1 MTDTE
6 LYRQLLG
13 LTAPWQVSRVEL
25 NIAQQEVR
33 VHVSYDFAQPH
44 LLCPECG
51 QPGPYYDLREER
63 AWRHL
68 DSCQFQTFLVARLPR
83 IECREHGVKTIAA
96 PWCEPHSRF
105 TLAFECFA
113 LAVLTATGVQARAAA
128 LLRLSPTQVQE
139 LMARAVDRG
148 LARRDRQ
155 QPLPHLSLDEKS
167 FKQGHHYISVLGDSL
182 GKGVLDVVEG
192 RTLEAAK
199 SLLQNSLSSSQRAGV
214 ASVSMDMWPAFAG
227 AKAQVLPQA
236 QTVHDRFHI
245 AGYLSDAVDK
255 TRRDESRTLAKAG
268 ASPLVKNPLVKNLLV
283 KNPLVK
289 NPLVKSKW
297 LWLRSPEK
305 LTDKQRAL
313 FTALQAHDL
322 ETSKV
327 WSFKEAF
334 RDFFSAGSVSERDFF
349 SAGSVSEG
357 EAFFWNWYEQAQAL
371 GNKHLTKVAQ
381 MLCEHLPGLL
391 AYLQHRTSN
400 AVAEGLNAQIQL
412 IKARARGFRRFAQ
425 FRIAILFFLGKLDMN
440 PHKTR

>member
-13 LTAPWQVSRVEL
+13 LAAPWQVSHVEL
-25 NIAQQEVR
+25 KIAQQQVR
-33 VHVSYDFAQPH
+33 VHVTYDFHQPH

-51 QPGPYYDLREER
+51 QAGPYYDLREER
-63 AWRHL
+63 TWRHL

-83 IECREHGVKTIAA
+83 IQCREHGVKTIAA

-113 LAVLTATGVQARAAA
+113 IAVLTATGVQAKAAG

-139 LMARAVDRG
+139 LMARAVERG
-148 LARRDRQ
+148 LARRDPNAR
-155 QPLPHLSLDEKS
+155 LPHLSLDEKS
-167 FKQGHHYISVLGDSL
+167 FQQGHHYISVLGDSL

-199 SLLQNSLSSSQRAGV
+199 CLLRNSLSSAQREQV

-227 AKAQVLPQA
+227 AKEQVLPQA

-245 AGYLSDAVDK
+245 VGYLSDAVDK
-255 TRRDESRTLAKAG
+255 TRRDENRTLSKAG
-268 ASPLVKNPLVKNLLV
+268 AS
-283 KNPLVK
+283 
-289 NPLVKSKW
+289 PLVKSKW

-313 FTALQAHDL
+313 FTALQSQDL

-334 RDFFSAGSVSERDFF
+334 RDFFSARD
-349 SAGSVSEG
+349 VEEG
-357 EAFFWNWYEQAQAL
+357 EAFFGNWSEQALAL

-381 MLCEHLPGLL
+381 MLRDHLPGLL
-391 AYLQHRTSN
+391 AYLCHRTSN
-400 AVAEGLNAQIQL
+400 AVAEGLNGQIQL
-412 IKARARGFRRFAQ
+412 IKARARGFRQFPQ
-425 FRIAILFFLGKLDMN
+425 FRIAILFFLGKMDMN
-440 PHKTR
+440 PQKTR

>member
-25 NIAQQEVR
+25 SVPQQEVR
-33 VHVSYDFAQPH
+33 VHVNQDSSQPD

-51 QPGPYYDLREER
+51 QPGLCYDLREER
-63 AWRHL
+63 TWRHL

-83 IECREHGVKTIAA
+83 IQCREHGVKTISA

-113 LAVLTATGVQARAAA
+113 ITVLTATGVQSRAAR
-128 LLRLSPTQVQE
+128 LLRLSPTQVRE
-139 LMARAVDRG
+139 VMARAVERG

-155 QPLPHLSLDEKS
+155 ARLPHLSLDEKS
-167 FKQGHHYISVLGDSL
+167 FQQGHHYITVLGDSQ
-182 GKGVLDVVEG
+182 GKGVLDVAEG

-199 SLLQNSLSSSQRAGV
+199 SLLSGGLSLSQQEQV
-214 ASVSMDMWPAFAG
+214 ASVSMDMWPAFAS
-227 AKAQVLPQA
+227 AKEQVLPQA

-245 AGYLSDAVDK
+245 AGYLSEAVDR
-255 TRRDESRTLAKAG
+255 TRRDENRTLAKTG
-268 ASPLVKNPLVKNLLV
+268 SS
-283 KNPLVK
+283 
-289 NPLVKSKW
+289 PLVKSKW

-313 FTALQAHDL
+313 FTALQSHDL

-327 WSFKEAF
+327 WAFKEAF
-334 RDFFSAGSVSERDFF
+334 RDFFGAGSV
-349 SAGSVSEG
+349 GEG
-357 EAFFWNWYEQAQAL
+357 EAFFWNWYAQAQAL

-381 MLCEHLPGLL
+381 MLREHLPGLL
-391 AYLQHRTSN
+391 AYLCHRTSN

-412 IKARARGFRRFAQ
+412 IKARARGFRRFTQ
-425 FRIAILFFLGKLDMN
+425 SRIAILFFLGKLDMN
-440 PHKTR
+440 PHKIR

>member
-13 LTAPWQVSRVEL
+13 LASPWQVSHVEL
-25 NIAQQEVR
+25 NVLQQQVR
-33 VHVSYDFAQPH
+33 VHVTYDFHQPH

-51 QPGPYYDLREER
+51 QAGPYYDLREER

-83 IECREHGVKTIAA
+83 IQCPEHGVKTIAA

-113 LAVLTATGVQARAAA
+113 IAVLTATGVQAKAAR

-139 LMARAVDRG
+139 VMARAVERG
-148 LARRDRQ
+148 LARRDHKAR
-155 QPLPHLSLDEKS
+155 LPHLSLDEKS
-167 FKQGHHYISVLGDSL
+167 FQRGHHYITILGDSL

-192 RTLEAAK
+192 RTLEATKA
-199 SLLQNSLSSSQRAGV
+199 LLLSSLSVSQREQV

-227 AKAQVLPQA
+227 AKDQVLPQA

-245 AGYLSDAVDK
+245 AGYLNDAVDK
-255 TRRDESRTLAKAG
+255 TRRDENRTLAKRET
-268 ASPLVKNPLVKNLLV
+268 SPLVKNPLV

-313 FTALQAHDL
+313 FAALQSHDL

-334 RDFFSAGSVSERDFF
+334 RDFFCAGSVE
-349 SAGSVSEG
+349 EG
-357 EAFFWNWYEQAQAL
+357 EAFFWNWHEQAVAL

-381 MLCEHLPGLL
+381 MLRDHLPGLL
-391 AYLQHRTSN
+391 AYLCHRTSN

-412 IKARARGFRRFAQ
+412 IKARARGFRQFPQ
-425 FRIAILFFLGKLDMN
+425 FRMAILFFLGKLDMN
-440 PHKTR
+440 PQKIR

>member
-6 LYRQLLG
+6 LYGQLLG

-25 NIAQQEVR
+25 NVPQQEVR
-33 VHVSYDFAQPH
+33 VHVNYNYSQPH

-63 AWRHL
+63 TWRHL

-113 LAVLTATGVQARAAA
+113 IAVLTATGVQARAAS

-139 LMARAVDRG
+139 LMARAVTRG
-148 LARRDRQ
+148 LARRNRERV
-155 QPLPHLSLDEKS
+155 LPHLSLDEKS
-167 FKQGHHYISVLGDSL
+167 FQQGHHYISVLGDSL

-199 SLLQNSLSSSQRAGV
+199 SLLLSSLSLAQREQV
-214 ASVSMDMWPAFAG
+214 ASVSMDMWPAFAR
-227 AKAQVLPQA
+227 AKEQVLPQA

-245 AGYLSDAVDK
+245 AAYLSDAVDK
-255 TRRDESRTLAKAG
+255 TRREENRILAKTG
-268 ASPLVKNPLVKNLLV
+268 AS
-283 KNPLVK
+283 
-289 NPLVKSKW
+289 PLVKSKW

-313 FTALQAHDL
+313 FTALQSHDL

-334 RDFFSAGSVSERDFF
+334 RDFFCARSVE
-349 SAGSVSEG
+349 EG
-357 EAFFWNWYEQAQAL
+357 EAFFWNWYEQALAL

-381 MLCEHLPGLL
+381 MLCAHLPGLL
-391 AYLQHRTSN
+391 AYLTHRTSN
-400 AVAEGLNAQIQL
+400 AVAEGLNGQIQL

-425 FRIAILFFLGKLDMN
+425 FRIAILFFLGRLDMN
-440 PHKTR
+440 PQKTP

>member
-13 LTAPWQVSRVEL
+13 LAPPWQVSHVEL
-25 NIAQQEVR
+25 NVLQQQVR
-33 VHVSYDFAQPH
+33 VHVTYDFQQPH

-51 QPGPYYDLREER
+51 QAGPYYDLREER
-63 AWRHL
+63 TWRHL

-83 IECREHGVKTIAA
+83 IECSEHGVKTIAA
-96 PWCEPHSRF
+96 SWCEPHSRF

-113 LAVLTATGVQARAAA
+113 IAVLTATGVQAKAAR

-139 LMARAVDRG
+139 VMARAVERG
-148 LARRDRQ
+148 LVRRDQERD
-155 QPLPHLSLDEKS
+155 LPHLSLDEKS
-167 FKQGHHYISVLGDSL
+167 FQRGHHYITVLGDSL

-192 RTLEAAK
+192 RTLEATK
-199 SLLQNSLSSSQRAGV
+199 SLLLSSLSPAQREQV
-214 ASVSMDMWPAFAG
+214 ASVSMDMWPAFAR
-227 AKAQVLPQA
+227 AKEQVLPKA

-245 AGYLSDAVDK
+245 AGYLNDAVDK
-255 TRRDESRTLAKAG
+255 TRRDENRTFVKVG
-268 ASPLVKNPLVKNLLV
+268 AS
-283 KNPLVK
+283 PLVK

-305 LTDKQRAL
+305 LTNKQRAL
-313 FTALQAHDL
+313 FAALQTHDL

-327 WSFKEAF
+327 WAFKEAF
-334 RDFFSAGSVSERDFF
+334 RDFFSAGGVE
-349 SAGSVSEG
+349 EG
-357 EAFFWNWYEQAQAL
+357 EAFFGNWYEQALAL

-381 MLCEHLPGLL
+381 MLHDHLPGLL
-391 AYLQHRTSN
+391 AYLCHRTSN

-412 IKARARGFRRFAQ
+412 IKARARGFRQFAQ
-425 FRIAILFFLGKLDMN
+425 FRIAILFFLGRLDMN

>member
-1 MTDTE
+1 MTDTD

-13 LTAPWQVSRVEL
+13 LTAPWQISRVEL
-25 NIAQQEVR
+25 NVAQQEVR
-33 VHVSYDFAQPH
+33 VHVTYDFAQPH

-51 QPGPYYDLREER
+51 QAGPYYDLREER

-68 DSCQFQTFLVARLPR
+68 DSCQFQTFLAARLPR
-83 IECREHGVKTIAA
+83 IACPTHGVKTIAA

-113 LAVLTATGVQARAAA
+113 IAVLTATGVQARAAR

-148 LARRDRQ
+148 LARRDRERD
-155 QPLPHLSLDEKS
+155 LPHLSLDEKS
-167 FKQGHHYISVLGDSL
+167 FQRGHHYITVLGDSQ
-182 GKGVLDVVEG
+182 GKGVLDVAEG

-199 SLLQNSLSSSQRAGV
+199 SLLLNSLSLAQREQV

-227 AKAQVLPQA
+227 AKEQVLPKA

-245 AGYLSDAVDK
+245 AGYLSEAVDK
-255 TRRDESRTLAKAG
+255 TRRDESRALAKKG
-268 ASPLVKNPLVKNLLV
+268 SS
-283 KNPLVK
+283 
-289 NPLVKSKW
+289 PLVKSKW

-305 LTDKQRAL
+305 LTNKQRAL
-313 FTALQAHDL
+313 FTALQSHDL

-334 RDFFSAGSVSERDFF
+334 RDFFAAGSVP
-349 SAGSVSEG
+349 EG
-357 EAFFWNWYEQAQAL
+357 EAFFWNWYEQARAL

-381 MLCEHLPGLL
+381 MLCAHLPGLL
-391 AYLQHRTSN
+391 AYLCHRTSN

-412 IKARARGFRRFAQ
+412 IKARARGFRRFAA
-425 FRIAILFFLGKLDMN
+425 FRIAILFFLGRLDLN

>member
-6 LYRQLLG
+6 LYRQILG
-13 LTAPWQVSRVEL
+13 LTAPWQVSRIEL
-25 NIAQQEVR
+25 DAPQQEVR
-33 VHVSYDFAQPH
+33 VYVTYDFGQPH

-51 QPGPYYDLREER
+51 QAGPYYDLREER
-63 AWRHL
+63 TWRHL

-83 IECREHGVKTIAA
+83 IRCRVHGVKTIAA

-113 LAVLTATGVQARAAA
+113 LAVLTATGVQSKAAR
-128 LLRLSPTQVQE
+128 LLRLSSTQVQE
-139 LMARAVDRG
+139 VMARAVERG
-148 LARRDRQ
+148 LTRRNQ
-155 QPLPHLSLDEKS
+155 EQHLPHLSLDEKS
-167 FKQGHHYISVLGDSL
+167 FQQGHHYITVLGDSL

-199 SLLQNSLSSSQRAGV
+199 SLLLSSLSLSQREQV

-227 AKAQVLPQA
+227 AKEQVLPKA

-255 TRRDESRTLAKAG
+255 TRRDENRTLTQVG
-268 ASPLVKNPLVKNLLV
+268 AS
-283 KNPLVK
+283 
-289 NPLVKSKW
+289 PLVKSKW

-313 FTALQAHDL
+313 FAALQSHDL

-334 RDFFSAGSVSERDFF
+334 RDFFCAGSVE
-349 SAGSVSEG
+349 EG
-357 EAFFWNWYEQAQAL
+357 EAFFWNWYEQALAL
-371 GNKHLTKVAQ
+371 GNKHLTKVTQ
-381 MLCEHLPGLL
+381 MLRDHLPGLL
-391 AYLQHRTSN
+391 AYLRHRTNN

-412 IKARARGFRRFAQ
+412 IKARARGFRRFVQ
-425 FRIAILFFLGKLDMN
+425 FRIAILFFLGRLDMN
-440 PHKTR
+440 PHNTR

>member
-13 LTAPWQVSRVEL
+13 LTTPWQVSRVEL
-25 NIAQQEVR
+25 SVPQQEVR
-33 VHVSYDFAQPH
+33 VHVTYDFAQPH

-63 AWRHL
+63 TWRHL

-113 LAVLTATGVQARAAA
+113 IAVLSATGVQAKAAR

-139 LMARAVDRG
+139 LMARAVTRG
-148 LARRDRQ
+148 LARRDQ
-155 QPLPHLSLDEKS
+155 QRSLPHLSLDEKS
-167 FKQGHHYISVLGDSL
+167 FQQGHHYITVLGDSL

-199 SLLQNSLSSSQRAGV
+199 SLLLNSLSQGQREQV

-227 AKAQVLPQA
+227 AKEQVLPKA

-245 AGYLSDAVDK
+245 ASYLSDAVDR
-255 TRRDESRTLAKAG
+255 TRRDENRTLAKEG
-268 ASPLVKNPLVKNLLV
+268 SS
-283 KNPLVK
+283 
-289 NPLVKSKW
+289 PLVKSKW
-297 LWLRSPEK
+297 LWLRCPEK
-305 LTDKQRAL
+305 LTEKQRAL
-313 FTALQAHDL
+313 FTALQSHDL

-327 WSFKEAF
+327 WSFQEAF
-334 RDFFSAGSVSERDFF
+334 RDFFCTGNVE
-349 SAGSVSEG
+349 EG
-357 EAFFWNWYEQAQAL
+357 EAFFWNWYAQAQAL
-371 GNKHLTKVAQ
+371 GNKHLTQVAQ
-381 MLCEHLPGLL
+381 MLHDHLPGVL
-391 AYLQHRTSN
+391 AYLTHRTSN

-412 IKARARGFRRFAQ
+412 IKARARGFRKFAQ
-425 FRIAILFFLGKLDMN
+425 FRIAILFFLGKLNMN
-440 PHKTR
+440 PQKIR

>member
-13 LTAPWQVSRVEL
+13 LAAPWQVNQVEL
-25 NIAQQEVR
+25 SIAQQQVR
-33 VHVSYDFAQPH
+33 IHVTYDFHQPH

-51 QPGPYYDLREER
+51 QAGPCYDLREER
-63 AWRHL
+63 TWRHL

-83 IECREHGVKTIAA
+83 IQCPTHGVKTIAA

-113 LAVLTATGVQARAAA
+113 IAVLSATGVQAKAAR

-139 LMARAVDRG
+139 VMARAVERG
-148 LARRDRQ
+148 LARRDHARH
-155 QPLPHLSLDEKS
+155 LPHLSLDEKS
-167 FKQGHHYISVLGDSL
+167 FQQGHHYISVLGDSV

-199 SLLQNSLSSSQRAGV
+199 SLLQTSLSLAQREQV

-227 AKAQVLPQA
+227 AKEQVLPQA

-245 AGYLSDAVDK
+245 AQYLADAVDK
-255 TRRDESRTLAKAG
+255 TRRDENRALAKVG
-268 ASPLVKNPLVKNLLV
+268 AS
-283 KNPLVK
+283 
-289 NPLVKSKW
+289 PLVKSKW

-313 FTALQAHDL
+313 FTALQSHDL

-334 RDFFSAGSVSERDFF
+334 RDFFCAGSVE
-349 SAGSVSEG
+349 EG
-357 EAFFWNWYEQAQAL
+357 EAFFGNWSEQALAL
-371 GNKHLTKVAQ
+371 GNRHLTKVAQ
-381 MLCEHLPGLL
+381 MLQDHLRGLL
-391 AYLQHRTSN
+391 AYLCHRTSN

-412 IKARARGFRRFAQ
+412 IKARARGFRQFPQ